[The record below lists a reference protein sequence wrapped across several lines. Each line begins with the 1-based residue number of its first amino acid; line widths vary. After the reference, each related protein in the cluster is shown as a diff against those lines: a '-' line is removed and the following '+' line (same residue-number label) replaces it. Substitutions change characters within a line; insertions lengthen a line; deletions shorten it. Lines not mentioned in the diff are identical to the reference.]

1 MPRPIALVSSSLAA
15 LGVAAFAVGADA
27 QAPDHVHSHAGGPV
41 SCTTLTSPPWEGL
54 PTTDQ
59 NRIDSVQSAVL
70 SLRST
75 DAAYAAGYRPLL
87 GDIPTMGVHWV
98 RPGSARDA
106 IDVREPDHLLFAP
119 FDGEERLVGVAYA
132 FTDAPNTSVP
142 VPFESDLAH
151 WHDHPQ
157 FAGPGETLHM
167 LHVWFVPSSNG
178 PFAGNNFWL
187 PFHGAGIQPPNS
199 CWMETESDRIQ
210 QVAMTLAASQLEA
223 GILGQAVRLSDERR
237 EAIREQAAALDAAA
251 RADDQTAW
259 ALAADRLL
267 EGRSRAEAIR
277 VNALLRGLT
286 MAQMPSTPR

>member
-1 MPRPIALVSSSLAA
+1 MSRPISLVSSSLAA
-15 LGVAAFAVGADA
+15 LGVAAFAAGVEA

-41 SCTTLTSPPWEGL
+41 SCTTLTSPPWVGL
-54 PTTDQ
+54 PTTDR
-59 NRIDSVQSAVL
+59 NRIDSVQSAVT

-75 DAAYAAGYRPLL
+75 EAAHAAGYRPVL

-106 IDVREPDHLLFAP
+106 IDVREPDHLLFASIE
-119 FDGEERLVGVAYA
+119 GEERLVGVAYA
-132 FTDAPNTSVP
+132 FTDVPNTTVP

-157 FAGPGETLHM
+157 FAAPGETLHM

-187 PFHGAGIQPPNS
+187 PFHAAGIQPPNS
-199 CWMETESDRIQ
+199 CWMETESERIQ

-223 GILGQAVRLSDERR
+223 GILGQAVQLSEARR
-237 EAIREQAAALDAAA
+237 AAIREQGVALDTAA
-251 RADDQTAW
+251 RTDNQAAW
-259 ALAADRLL
+259 VAAADRLL
-267 EGRSRAEAIR
+267 EGRSRAETVR

-286 MAQMPSTPR
+286 MAQMPSSPQ

>member
-1 MPRPIALVSSSLAA
+1 MPRSFFRASSSLAA
-15 LGVAAFAVGADA
+15 LGVAALAAGAEA
-27 QAPDHVHSHAGGPV
+27 QTPDHIHSHAGGPV

-54 PTTDQ
+54 PTADRS
-59 NRIDSVQSAVL
+59 RIESLQSAIV

-75 DAAYAAGYRPLL
+75 DAAYAAGYRPAL

-98 RPGSARDA
+98 RPGSARDG
-106 IDVREPDHLLFAP
+106 IDVRQPDHLLFAP
-119 FDGEERLVGVAYA
+119 FEGEERLVGVAYA
-132 FTDAPNTSVP
+132 FTDVPNTDVP

-157 FAGPGETLHM
+157 FAAPGQTLHM

-199 CWMETESDRIQ
+199 CWMETESERIQ

-223 GILGQAVRLSDERR
+223 GILGQAIQLPEARR
-237 EAIREQAAALDAAA
+237 AAIREQGAALDTAA
-251 RADDQTAW
+251 RANDQAAW
-259 ALAADRLL
+259 VAAADRLL
-267 EGRSRAEAIR
+267 EGRSRAETIR

-286 MAQMPSTPR
+286 MAQMPSSPQ